1 MRKLTVPALV
11 AGALTL
17 VLTGCGAGSALVGV
31 NDAAPAQ
38 VTTTAPI
45 DAESAAK
52 IAERVIAQADEAA
65 AAPVKEA
72 AALRAQAL
80 TGSALAVAEAASKLE
95 SDPSSTATP
104 APLTRNDPAKV
115 LAVSRGTAF
124 PRIILVQTATA
135 EGAAKLNLLTS
146 PDATTPFRLSTSV
159 TMAPGTQVAAL
170 DSLDL
175 GSPMVGKDTDL
186 AVAPAA
192 LVTQYAA
199 SLAYPKPGNAEAV
212 DTDDPFATSV
222 RANAAAQAKAF
233 GALATLT
240 QKHVAQPKQTVS
252 IALRGGGALVFSLLE
267 RTDTITLKPGGKSLT
282 PSAEFQRLVKK
293 KTLTESA
300 ELKSYETVVFTVPAE
315 GKAGVVGADEVLFS
329 AKGS

>member
-1 MRKLTVPALV
+1 MRSLTTPAIV
-11 AGALTL
+11 AGALAL
-17 VLTGCGAGSALVGV
+17 ALSGCGAGSTLVGV

-38 VTTTAPI
+38 VTTVAPI
-45 DAESAAK
+45 DAEVAEK
-52 IAERVIAQADEAA
+52 IAERVLAKVDEAA
-65 AAPVKEA
+65 AAPA
-72 AALRAQAL
+72 DQAQALREEAL
-80 TGSALAVAEAASKLE
+80 TGSALAVATAASKLE
-95 SDPSSTATP
+95 AGPAPAATA
-104 APLTRNDPAKV
+104 APLTRTEPPKV

-124 PRIILVQTATA
+124 PRLILAQTATA
-135 EGAAKLNLLTS
+135 EGAARLNLLMS

-170 DSLDL
+170 DPLAA
-175 GSPMVGKDTDL
+175 GSPLVTADTEL
-186 AVAPAA
+186 AVAPDA

-199 SLAYPKPGNAEAV
+199 SLDYPKPAKAEAV

-233 GALATLT
+233 GKLATLT

-252 IALRGGGALVFSLLE
+252 IALRGGGALVFALLE

-293 KTLTESA
+293 KTLTKSA